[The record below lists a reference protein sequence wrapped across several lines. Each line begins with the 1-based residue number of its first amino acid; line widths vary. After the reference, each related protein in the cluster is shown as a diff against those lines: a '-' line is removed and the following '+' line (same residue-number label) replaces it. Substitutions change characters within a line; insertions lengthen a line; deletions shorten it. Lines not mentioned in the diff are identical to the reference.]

1 MTQLW
6 FRWMRIVFV
15 CFACTAMPVLSQ
27 EKGTELTLQQA
38 ITLALD
44 QNAQVLQARESIAG
58 AAAKVSESKS
68 AEYPVVNTQASYS
81 RMGPIGEYT
90 VSIGP
95 TMPPI
100 TMKFGIEN
108 SYSAGVNVQHSLFNW
123 GRTQAGIDM
132 SDAGLRLSETSLALA
147 RQTAAYQVIQLF
159 YGILVSKEA
168 IGVLNQSISSLES
181 RLTSMKSR
189 YDSGLAS
196 NFDLLTIEVQIAT
209 VKTRKVETE
218 SNLQKLKLL
227 FNRFTGR
234 NLNAPVLLKGSLQYQ
249 SPATDRESLVRTAG
263 SNRKELEQLKHQEA
277 MSLAQKDL
285 SSSLDKPNINLS
297 LAWGLRNGIMPS
309 LDVLRG
315 NWNAG
320 IVLAYPL
327 FDGFKMKSQSEQADV
342 NLHLA
347 QMRYDDAKNSIS
359 MEVNQ
364 ALVDVQANEE
374 KIRIEE
380 VKVKQAEEAL
390 KIADERHSKG
400 FLSTTDLLDSQS
412 SLDSARLNLLQSV
425 YNAIMSKYN
434 LDKATGVAPY

>member
-1 MTQLW
+1 
-6 FRWMRIVFV
+6 MRIVLV
-15 CFACTAMPVLSQ
+15 CLIWTVTPVFSQ
-27 EKGTELTLQQA
+27 EKSTELTLQQA
-38 ITLALD
+38 IALALD
-44 QNAQVLQARESIAG
+44 QNAQVLQARETIAG
-58 AAAKVSESKS
+58 ASAKVTESKS
-68 AEYPVVNTQASYS
+68 AEYPLINTQASYS

-100 TMKFGIEN
+100 SMKFGIEN

-123 GRTQAGIDM
+123 GRTQAGVDM
-132 SDAGLRLSETSLALA
+132 SDAGLRLSETSLELA
-147 RQTAAYQVIQLF
+147 RQSAAYQIIQVY

-168 IGVLNQSISSLES
+168 IDVLNQSINSLES
-181 RLTSMKSR
+181 RLTSLKSR
-189 YDSGLAS
+189 YESGLAS
-196 NFDLLTIEVQIAT
+196 NFDLLTMEVQIAT

-227 FNRFTGR
+227 LNRFTGR
-234 NLNAPVLLKGSLQYQ
+234 DLNAPVLLKGSLQYQ
-249 SPATDRESLVRTAG
+249 SPAGDRETLVRTAG
-263 SNRKELEQLKHQEA
+263 SQRKELEQLKHQET

-285 SSSLDKPNINLS
+285 SNSLDKPNINLS
-297 LAWGLRNGIMPS
+297 LAWGLRNGIMPN

-327 FDGFKMKSQSEQADV
+327 FDGFKTKSQAEQAEV

-347 QMRYDDAKNSIS
+347 RMRYDDVRNSIS

-364 ALVDVQANEE
+364 ALVDIQANEE

-412 SLDSARLNLLQSV
+412 SLDSAKLNLLQAV
-425 YNAIMSKYN
+425 YNAIVSKYN